1 MMRQHL
7 MMRKL
12 NIIMKE
18 YYIALWGNG
27 IDAINN
33 YRRTGK
39 PDNMQF
45 TRTAAPGSF
54 TRSMLYPA
62 NLVNLNLNALK
73 NLVLMYRYSGIII
86 LLVS

>member
-1 MMRQHL
+1 MQ
-7 MMRKL
+7 KL

-27 IDAINN
+27 VDAINN

-45 TRTAAPGSF
+45 TRAAIPRF
-54 TRSMLYPA
+54 IYPF
-62 NLVNLNLNALK
+62 NVISSNTWLT
-73 NLVLMYRYSGIII
+73 
-86 LLVS
+86 